1 MPKYEVC
8 LPILH
13 RDHSLETAVIVEG
26 DYFEVDSH
34 DVLYVET
41 SGEDDNSVAAF
52 REWLYIKEVRELD
65 E

>member
-26 DYFEVDSH
+26 ESFEVTDG
-34 DVLYVET
+34 VLYVET